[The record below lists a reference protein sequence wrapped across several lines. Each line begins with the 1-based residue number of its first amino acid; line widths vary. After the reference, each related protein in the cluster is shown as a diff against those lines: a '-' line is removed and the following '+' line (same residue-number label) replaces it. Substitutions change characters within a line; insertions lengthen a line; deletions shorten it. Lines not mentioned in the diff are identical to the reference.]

1 MDKNTI
7 LGFVLIAAILIG
19 FSILNRPNEEQLARQ
34 RAYNDSI
41 ALVRQAQ
48 EEIARQQ
55 QNLQALS
62 SEAAV
67 AENDSVAIE
76 LLKSAYGDFGAAAIG
91 EEEYYTLENDL
102 VKIIFTN
109 KGGKVISAEL
119 KNYRSLDSTN
129 VQLFNREDADY
140 SFTMA
145 LRNSQII
152 NTSDMFFE
160 VPEGIITDAEG
171 RQQLRFRMQ
180 ADTGAYFDF
189 FYSLPTDDYMLD
201 FVVSSHNMNTIMPL
215 GTNYMIMNWESRVRQ
230 QEKGRQFEER
240 YSTLNF
246 KYLTDDME
254 KLSES
259 KNDAKKIANKVKW
272 VAFKNQYFSSVLI
285 AGKDFNNSV
294 FESNVESKESGY
306 IKSYR
311 AEMTVDLIPSSSGGS
326 RSINTSN
333 WEDLSFRFYF
343 GPNKYKTLSDYDR
356 GVPADQ
362 KLKLRDLVPLGW
374 GIFGW
379 VNRFAII
386 PMFNLF
392 SSFIDNFG
400 IIILL
405 MTIVIKMVLFP
416 LTYKSY
422 VSSAKMRVLKP
433 EIDEIN
439 ARIPADKPAERQ
451 KASMELYKKVGV
463 SPFSG
468 CLPTLLQM
476 PILFAMFSFFP
487 SSIELRGESFL
498 WADDL
503 SSYDAIVSW
512 DAYIPLVSQY
522 FGNHISLFTLLMT
535 ITTLLSTKLNMA
547 NTATPDQP
555 GAGMMK
561 WMMYLM
567 PIMFLFIFNSYASG
581 LSYYYFISTLITVG
595 QTYAIRATVDEKKL
609 LAQLHAKRAANA
621 NKKQG
626 ADTGKKKLSFTERL
640 EKMQREQQKM
650 MKERGKRK

>member
-19 FSILNRPNEEQLARQ
+19 FSVLNRPNEEEIARQ
-34 RAYNDSI
+34 KAYNDSI
-41 ALVRQAQ
+41 TRVQLAQQEVEKQAQ
-48 EEIARQQ
+48 VQ
-55 QNLQALS
+55 QNITA
-62 SEAAV
+62 ENTAV
-67 AENDSVAIE
+67 ASDSASME
-76 LLKSAYGDFGAAAIG
+76 KFLNAHGDFKSSVYG
-91 EEEYYTLENDL
+91 EEQLFVLENEL
-102 VKIIFTN
+102 VKITLSN
-109 KGGKVISAEL
+109 KGGKVIAAEL
-119 KNYRSLDSTN
+119 KNYLSQDSLP
-129 VQLFNREDADY
+129 VKLFNPEEADF

-145 LRNSQII
+145 LRNNHIV
-152 NTSDMFFE
+152 NTSALYFK
-160 VPEGIITDAEG
+160 PISAITKDEAGNQKITFRLQSDA
-171 RQQLRFRMQ
+171 
-180 ADTGAYFDF
+180 DAYFDF
-189 FYSLPTDDYMLD
+189 TYTLPADDYMLD
-201 FVVSSHNMNTIMPL
+201 FVVSSKEVNTIMPL
-215 GTNYMIMNWESRVRQ
+215 GSNYMIVNWDTKIRQ

-240 YSTLNF
+240 YSTLNY
-246 KYLTDDME
+246 KYVTDDME
-254 KLSES
+254 KLSETKDDS
-259 KNDAKKIANKVKW
+259 KKISNKLKW
-272 VAFKNQYFSSVLI
+272 IAFKDQYFSSILI
-285 AGKDFNNSV
+285 AGKDF
-294 FESNVESKESGY
+294 SNTSLSSKVEPKESKY
-306 IKSYR
+306 VKSYT
-311 AEMTVDLIPSSSGGS
+311 AEMTVDYNPNG
-326 RSINTSN
+326 N
-333 WEDLSFRFYF
+333 EDLAFKFYF
-343 GPNKYKTLSDYDR
+343 GPNKYKTLAAYDK
-356 GVPADQ
+356 GVPSEQ
-362 KLKLRDLVPLGW
+362 KLKLRDLIPLGW

-392 SSFIDNFG
+392 SSFIGNFG

-405 MTIVIKMVLFP
+405 MTIVIKVVLFP

-451 KASMELYKKVGV
+451 KATMELYQKVGV

-476 PILFAMFSFFP
+476 PILFAMFMFFP

-498 WADDL
+498 WAKDL

-512 DAYIPLVSQY
+512 DAYIPLISPY

-567 PIMFLFIFNSYASG
+567 PIMFMFMFNSYASG
-581 LSYYYFISTLITVG
+581 LSYYYFISTLISVG
-595 QTYAIRATVDEKKL
+595 QTYIIRATVDEKKL
-609 LAQLHAKRAANA
+609 LAQLHAKRVANA
-621 NKKQG
+621 KKQP
-626 ADTGKKKLSFTERL
+626 TKKKSGFMERL
-640 EKMQREQQKM
+640 EKMQKEQEKM
-650 MKERGKRK
+650 MKERSKRK

>member
-19 FSILNRPNEEQLARQ
+19 FSVLNRPSEEEIARQ
-34 RAYNDSI
+34 KAYNDSI
-41 ALVRQAQ
+41 TRVQLAQQEVEKQAQ
-48 EEIARQQ
+48 IQQSITTENIAE
-55 QNLQALS
+55 S
-62 SEAAV
+62 
-67 AENDSVAIE
+67 NDSASVE
-76 LLKSAYGDFGAAAIG
+76 KLLNAHGDFKSSVFG
-91 EEEYYTLENDL
+91 EEEHFILENEL
-102 VKIIFTN
+102 VKITLSN
-109 KGGKVISAEL
+109 KGGKVIAAEL
-119 KNYRSLDSTN
+119 KNYLSQDSLP
-129 VQLFNREDADY
+129 VKLFNQEEADF

-145 LRNSQII
+145 LRNNHIV
-152 NTSDMFFE
+152 NTSALYFKP
-160 VPEGIITDAEG
+160 VSGITKDEAGNQKITFRLQSDADA
-171 RQQLRFRMQ
+171 F
-180 ADTGAYFDF
+180 FDF
-189 FYSLPTDDYMLD
+189 TYTLPANDYMLD
-201 FVVSSHNMNTIMPL
+201 FVVSSKDINTIMPL
-215 GTNYMIMNWESRVRQ
+215 GSNYMIVNWEAKIRQ

-240 YSTLNF
+240 YSTLNY
-246 KYLTDDME
+246 KYVSDDME

-259 KNDAKKIANKVKW
+259 KDDSKKIANKLKW
-272 VAFKNQYFSSVLI
+272 IAFKDQYFSSILI
-285 AGKDFNNSV
+285 AGKDF
-294 FESNVESKESGY
+294 SNANLSSKVESKENGY
-306 IKSYR
+306 MKSYA
-311 AEMTVDLIPSSSGGS
+311 AEMTVDFNPNGK
-326 RSINTSN
+326 
-333 WEDLSFRFYF
+333 EDLAFQFYF
-343 GPNKYKTLSDYDR
+343 GPNKYKTLAAYDK
-356 GVPADQ
+356 GIPADQ
-362 KLKLRDLVPLGW
+362 KLKLRSLIPLGW

-392 SSFIDNFG
+392 SSFIGNFG

-405 MTIVIKMVLFP
+405 MTIVIKVVLFP

-439 ARIPADKPAERQ
+439 ARIPADKAAERQ
-451 KASMELYKKVGV
+451 KATMELYQKVGV

-476 PILFAMFSFFP
+476 PILFAMFMFFP

-498 WADDL
+498 WAKDL

-512 DAYIPLVSQY
+512 DTYIPLITPY

-567 PIMFLFIFNSYASG
+567 PIMFMFMFNSYASG
-581 LSYYYFISTLITVG
+581 LSYYYFISTLISVG
-595 QTYAIRATVDEKKL
+595 QTYVIRATVDEKKL

-621 NKKQG
+621 KKQPV
-626 ADTGKKKLSFTERL
+626 KKKSSFMERL
-640 EKMQREQQKM
+640 EKMQKEQEKM
-650 MKERGKRK
+650 MRERNKKK